1 MCIFLLAAGAAATD
15 ATATDDD
22 TIAEVSSDDGSDFS
36 EDDDSNSNNNNNNAD
51 KQTLVSP
58 VEKLAAA
65 GDHLDPD
72 PDDEASGGIEL
83 MDDPDIRNA
92 VEDFDSRN
100 WTMDQ
105 LEVSCQTLLEECY
118 ASEDRRRRLLS
129 AGMLRK
135 LVELYPSALR
145 WVMVDIGGCSGFCL
159 CRRVFE

>member
-1 MCIFLLAAGAAATD
+1 MYVFLLAVGAAATD
-15 ATATDDD
+15 ASATDED
-22 TIAEVSSDDGSDFS
+22 TIAEISSDDGSDFS
-36 EDDDSNSNNNNNNAD
+36 EDDGNNSSDNVD
-51 KQTLVSP
+51 KQAPAPP
-58 VEKLAAA
+58 VEKPAAA
-65 GDHLDPD
+65 GGHLDPD

-145 WVMVDIGGCSGFCL
+145 WVGDVGCVGCSDLWSCPQCG
-159 CRRVFE
+159 